1 MIPTER
7 SKRWLSVFVIYTIII
22 MIGLLVTRALL
33 GSDIFIRYVLFM
45 LIISIVTAVFPVTGG
60 YFGKKMFFVVTT
72 ISIAVGIIYMF
83 YVVLGNTEPGW
94 GDLSSI
100 VGFLLIIGVGSG
112 LGLAAEA
119 GIYLIRQQN
128 RKEL

>member
-1 MIPTER
+1 MPTER
-7 SKRWLSVFVIYTIII
+7 SRHWLVIFVIYATIIFLS
-22 MIGLLVTRALL
+22 LLLTRALL
-33 GSDIFIRYVLFM
+33 GSHIFFRYVLVM
-45 LIISIVTAVFPVTGG
+45 LIISVITAVLPSIGG
-60 YFGKKMFFVVTT
+60 YFGKIMFFVVT
-72 ISIAVGIIYMF
+72 SIAVAIGIIYMF

-100 VGFLLIIGVGSG
+100 VGFLLIVGVGSG